1 MRHCLAAA
9 ADAAV
14 HNRNVGVNVGEGRVE
29 AASTTAAA
37 ASVYQSVAIPFTPR
51 TRHIHV
57 KVGVAAKNSMTETI
71 IKIDS
76 DNS

>member
-1 MRHCLAAA
+1 M
-9 ADAAV
+9 
-14 HNRNVGVNVGEGRVE
+14 NVGEGRVE

-37 ASVYQSVAIPFTPR
+37 SVHQSVAIPFTPR
-51 TRHIHV
+51 TRHIHI

-76 DNS
+76 DHSLNFES